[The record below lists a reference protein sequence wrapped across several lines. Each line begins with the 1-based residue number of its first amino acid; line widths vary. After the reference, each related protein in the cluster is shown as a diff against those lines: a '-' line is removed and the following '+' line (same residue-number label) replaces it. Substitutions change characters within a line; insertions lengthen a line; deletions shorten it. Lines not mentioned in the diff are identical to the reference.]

1 MFISL
6 MQRVD
11 KLTSHSVGAILLLCA
26 ADSWYYGSLTL
37 TPLNFVI
44 TNLSSVSL
52 FYGSSAWHY
61 YLTQGIPILC
71 GTVTPFAL
79 HAIYK
84 YFRLQNQNQTQVR
97 RIAGLVVWT
106 VLIYS
111 LAGHKEWRFIHPLLP
126 LFHILAAVSLI
137 DSHDIFGR
145 HVPNRSD
152 KASKVP
158 LLRKTRGGYWLIFVL
173 NLPPLLYL
181 MLFHSKAQ
189 IDVMYYLRSLSADDV
204 RSIGF
209 LMPCH
214 STPWQAYLHQ
224 PPLADSGR
232 LWALGCEPPVG

>member
-1 MFISL
+1 M
-6 MQRVD
+6 
-11 KLTSHSVGAILLLCA
+11 LCA
-26 ADSWYYGSLTL
+26 IDSWYYGSLTF

-71 GTVTPFAL
+71 GTVTPFVF

-84 YFRLQNQNQTQVR
+84 YRHLQNQTQVR

-106 VLIYS
+106 VLLYS

-126 LFHILAAVSLI
+126 LFHILAAISLI
-137 DSHDIFGR
+137 DSHLVLGR
-145 HVPNRSD
+145 HAVSRSGKTS
-152 KASKVP
+152 KAS
-158 LLRKTRGGYWLIFVL
+158 LLLKTHGSYWLIFVL

-181 MLFHSKAQ
+181 MLLHSRAQ
-189 IDVMYYLRSLSADDV
+189 IDVMYYLRSLNADDV

-224 PPLADSGR
+224 ASLTDSGR
-232 LWALGCEPPVG
+232 LWALGCEPPVGYVQHPHPHVSPPKNSPSMCSA